1 MLGRIIIGLI
11 AAVVGFLM
19 VWKANKFAEAIGPQP
34 WLEKV
39 VGEGNTIG
47 AYKLLGIIVIIV
59 GFMITTNLIQE
70 LLLWFF
76 APVFHGLG
84 GAQ

>member
-1 MLGRIIIGLI
+1 MLGRIIIGVI
-11 AAVVGFLM
+11 VIVVGFLM
-19 VWKANKFAEAIGPQP
+19 VWKAGKFAEAIGPQT

-47 AYKLLGIIVIIV
+47 AYKLLGIIIIIV
-59 GFMITTNLIQE
+59 GCLVATNLIQG

-76 APVFHGLG
+76 SPVFKGLG
-84 GAQ
+84 GA